1 MSYPPSD
8 TPDGASR
15 RRPASTAVRL
25 RVTVGRWIVET
36 DVNPESPLGWR
47 FWTLAGFPGDP
58 FEPKPYGGSRCLLM
72 IMVELDGVDRWLCA
86 MERDESFQLF
96 TTHELF
102 PCPDQRGIEAF
113 ARRII
118 AAHAIQP
125 QLL

>member
-1 MSYPPSD
+1 MSHQLS
-8 TPDGASR
+8 GASARTPR
-15 RRPASTAVRL
+15 RRAASTAVRL
-25 RVTVGRWIVET
+25 RLTIGRWIIET
-36 DVNPESPLGWR
+36 DVNPEPPLGWR

-58 FEPKPYGGSRCLLM
+58 LEPRPYGGSRCLP
-72 IMVELDGVDRWLCA
+72 IAMVELDGFDRWLCA

-102 PCPDQRGIEAF
+102 QCPDQRGAEAF
-113 ARRII
+113 AQRMI